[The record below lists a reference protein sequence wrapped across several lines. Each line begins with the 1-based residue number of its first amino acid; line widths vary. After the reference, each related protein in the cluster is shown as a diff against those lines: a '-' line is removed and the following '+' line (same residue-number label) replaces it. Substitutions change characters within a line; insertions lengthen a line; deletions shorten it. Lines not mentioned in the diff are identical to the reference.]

1 MNKIGIDLGGTKI
14 EGILVD
20 ETFETIERKRIPTNQ
35 NDGYDSILQSIK
47 NLILEL
53 THGSDEKFS
62 IGICTP
68 GALSLNSGLIK
79 NSNTQCLIGKDL
91 RNDLQNILDHDIL
104 IENDANCFA
113 LAEARLGAG
122 KNSNIVF
129 GVIMGTGV
137 GGGII
142 IDGKIHHG
150 RTNIAGEWGH
160 HCLHDEGNGC
170 YCGNRGC
177 VETYISGPALEKNWL
192 QLSGITQSL
201 PEIIQNIT
209 NPNFNNWK
217 KTFLNDFG
225 EEFKILHQ
233 QLNQPNQTLLPGRTG
248 FRCTTPDYLPMAGP
262 LIDEVAFDSDFT
274 AIRKNLARYPRQ
286 QAKFHS
292 GLYLNIGH
300 GSRGLTSAPLCAEL
314 VASYICNENFPM
326 AKDHAEAL
334 LPARFLIREMVR
346 NKR

>member
-53 THGSDEKFS
+53 THESDEKFS

-91 RNDLQNILDHDIL
+91 RNDLQNILHHDVS

-122 KNSNIVF
+122 KNLNIVF

-160 HCLHDEGNGC
+160 HCLHDEGNSC

-177 VETYISGPALEKNWL
+177 VETYISGPALEKNWS
-192 QLSGITQSL
+192 QLSNLNQSL
-201 PEIIQNIT
+201 PEIIQNT
-209 NPNFNNWK
+209 DNPNFVNWK
-217 KTFLNDFG
+217 KTFLDNFGLSLANVIDILDPDMIILGGGVSNIDF
-225 EEFKILHQ
+225 L
-233 QLNQPNQTLLPGRTG
+233 
-248 FRCTTPDYLPMAGP
+248 Y
-262 LIDEVAFDSDFT
+262 DEG
-274 AIRKNLARYPRQ
+274 KNLVYEKVFSDIIDTPIV
-286 QAKFHS
+286 KNKL
-292 GLYLNIGH
+292 GD
-300 GSRGLTSAPLCAEL
+300 SAGVFGAC
-314 VASYICNENFPM
+314 
-326 AKDHAEAL
+326 L
-334 LPARFLIREMVR
+334 L
-346 NKR
+346 

>member
-35 NDGYDSILQSIK
+35 DYGYDSILDSIK
-47 NLILEL
+47 NLILEF
-53 THGSDEKFS
+53 TRESDEKFS

-91 RNDLQNILDHDIL
+91 RNDLRNILDHDVS

-160 HCLHDEGNGC
+160 HCLHNEGNGC

-177 VETYISGPALEKNWL
+177 VETYISGPALEKNWS
-192 QLSGITQSL
+192 QLSSLNQSL
-201 PEIIQNIT
+201 PEIIQNT
-209 NPNFNNWK
+209 DNPNFVNWK
-217 KTFLNDFG
+217 KTFLNNFGLSLANVIDILDPDMIILGGGVSNIDF
-225 EEFKILHQ
+225 L
-233 QLNQPNQTLLPGRTG
+233 
-248 FRCTTPDYLPMAGP
+248 Y
-262 LIDEVAFDSDFT
+262 DEG
-274 AIRKNLARYPRQ
+274 KNLVYEKVFSDIIDTPIV
-286 QAKFHS
+286 KNKL
-292 GLYLNIGH
+292 GD
-300 GSRGLTSAPLCAEL
+300 SAGVFGAC
-314 VASYICNENFPM
+314 
-326 AKDHAEAL
+326 L
-334 LPARFLIREMVR
+334 L
-346 NKR
+346 